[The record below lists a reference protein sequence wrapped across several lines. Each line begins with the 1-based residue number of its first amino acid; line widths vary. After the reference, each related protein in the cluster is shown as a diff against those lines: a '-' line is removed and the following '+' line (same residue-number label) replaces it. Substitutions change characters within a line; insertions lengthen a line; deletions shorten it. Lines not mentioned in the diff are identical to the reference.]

1 MGLERLRAI
10 FRPKT
15 KEPSELQRSEALL
28 DRISNVFWLLANT
41 PRAFKDGP
49 SREEIS
55 SDDLQILGEEERK
68 YLESG
73 EIDLWTKPVVYA
85 DIDGNEFFVAIGL
98 GAKRVKFS
106 VNGGTPQLIRETR
119 QAVGIWE
126 EGEKRDISWED
137 VKKMVSFVEQV
148 PQRRLL
154 NGSGPPQIDGLPGA
168 EV

>member
-1 MGLERLRAI
+1 MSLERLQAI

-28 DRISNVFWLLANT
+28 DRISNVFWLLANN
-41 PRAFKDGP
+41 PRAFKVGP
-49 SREEIS
+49 SWEEIS
-55 SDDLQILGEEERK
+55 PDGLQILGEEETK

-73 EIDLWTKPVVYA
+73 EVDLWTKPVVYA
-85 DIDGNEFFVAIGL
+85 HIDGNEVFVAIGL

-106 VNGGTPQLIRETR
+106 VNGGKPQLIQETR
-119 QAVGIWE
+119 KDVGIWDK
-126 EGEKRDISWED
+126 GEKRDISWEH
-137 VKKMVSFVEQV
+137 VEKIVSFVEQV

-154 NGSGPPQIDGLPGA
+154 NGSGSPQIDGLPGT